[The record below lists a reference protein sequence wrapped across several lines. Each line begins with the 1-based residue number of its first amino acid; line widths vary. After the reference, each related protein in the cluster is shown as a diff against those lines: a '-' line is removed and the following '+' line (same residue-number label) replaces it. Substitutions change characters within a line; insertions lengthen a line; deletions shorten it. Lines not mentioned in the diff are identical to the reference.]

1 MVVGEDTFISYKDIN
16 SRLIYHIRF
25 HLSDGMTFNFT
36 NNKKNIILRTKF
48 NNIWIFKSDIELIVE
63 DSIIVDNNITKPS
76 KQIVI
81 KGLLSNNKV
90 IKKWSIENIDK
101 KYALISVFDKSKLK
115 YLCANLKK
123 FNYEFISSGST
134 GKKFVKWAL
143 DVKISEPQQSL
154 RKCLEAELKHLTHS
168 FTVHYYM

>member
-90 IKKWSIENIDK
+90 IKKWSIE
-101 KYALISVFDKSKLK
+101 
-115 YLCANLKK
+115 
-123 FNYEFISSGST
+123 
-134 GKKFVKWAL
+134 
-143 DVKISEPQQSL
+143 KI
-154 RKCLEAELKHLTHS
+154 
-168 FTVHYYM
+168 